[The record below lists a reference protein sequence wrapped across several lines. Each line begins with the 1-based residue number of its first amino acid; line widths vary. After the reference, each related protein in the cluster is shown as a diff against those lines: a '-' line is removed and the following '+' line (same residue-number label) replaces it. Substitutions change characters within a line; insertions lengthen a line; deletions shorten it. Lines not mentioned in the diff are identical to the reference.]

1 MKRDTGSEQRQQ
13 VALATS
19 AEPPA
24 AERRVLVTGRKRACR
39 PQAAPH
45 EASLIM
51 FLFLEQV
58 ARSNRRDISSNKHE
72 QILFMCTLQ
81 RLKRGTT

>member
-24 AERRVLVTGRKRACR
+24 AERRVLVTGRKRAC
-39 PQAAPH
+39 PHDAPH